1 MEKPR
6 FSINFFSGSHVFSLP
21 WFSDTLAYSLDC
33 FMRSIGRIVT
43 RWKVFLD
50 KIRTSF
56 SVLHDF
62 VPYFTIL
69 IGPSLCQIIKVS
81 QWMAAFIF
89 FDIVTFYLRFHKN
102 NLTVWKQTNHISNGR
117 YDNDA
122 VSQMD
127 FDEYTLTLFVP
138 YFWLPIEIWS

>member
-1 MEKPR
+1 
-6 FSINFFSGSHVFSLP
+6 
-21 WFSDTLAYSLDC
+21 
-33 FMRSIGRIVT
+33 MRSIGRIVT

-81 QWMAAFIF
+81 Q
-89 FDIVTFYLRFHKN
+89 
-102 NLTVWKQTNHISNGR
+102 
-117 YDNDA
+117 
-122 VSQMD
+122 
-127 FDEYTLTLFVP
+127 
-138 YFWLPIEIWS
+138 